1 MSQLV
6 DFLKKVATEKTDNVQ
21 HLYREGTELD
31 KGFVLT
37 EDYLVSI
44 EPFLRKQMEFYSAYP
59 DLFLDQ
65 IKHRHSTETSSESVQ
80 EQHIIRFSI
89 CGQRS
94 GIQIIP
100 DSFARHL
107 THRHQPFFISFSAG
121 TMFP

>member
-6 DFLKKVATEKTDNVQ
+6 DLLKKTATEKTDNVQ

-65 IKHRHSTETSSESVQ
+65 IKPVDDGDINTTPP
-80 EQHIIRFSI
+80 
-89 CGQRS
+89 RS
-94 GIQIIP
+94 LNVLSDDKWIVGIVPIECPNKINLL
-100 DSFARHL
+100 S
-107 THRHQPFFISFSAG
+107 G
-121 TMFP
+121 M